1 MNRFLNAAA
10 LLVFCVAAA
19 SPVHAAGAL
28 AVAEPADIVKDGYA
42 AGISYHKKTAA
53 EADQTAIREC
63 ESVDSAPVS
72 TRKLCKVVSS
82 FENQCA
88 AVALDPEAGT
98 PGAGWG
104 VATTLADARR
114 EALRR
119 CEATAG
125 AKRQGECR
133 VTAEG
138 CDGKAK

>member
-1 MNRFLNAAA
+1 MHHLLKAAA
-10 LLVFCVAAA
+10 LLGLCLATA
-19 SPVHAAGAL
+19 SPALSAGAL

-42 AGISYHKKTAA
+42 AGISYQKKTAA
-53 EADQTAIREC
+53 EADDTAVREC
-63 ESVDSAPVS
+63 ESVESAPLS
-72 TRKLCKVVSS
+72 TRKLCKVVRS

-104 VATTLADARR
+104 VANSLADARR
-114 EALRR
+114 EALVR

-125 AKRQGECR
+125 EKRKGECR